1 MKEKWNCT
9 PRVYVGTYKKYNEGS
24 LRGGWL
30 TLTDYPSY
38 DTFMEACF
46 KLHKDERDPELMIQ
60 DCEDMPDGL
69 SVMESISRE
78 EYDDII
84 AACKEPEEES
94 EEQEAEELPKFR
106 IIDYS
111 EKAIAVVGDTKDIK
125 DQLKALCGRFNPKLS
140 CGAGWIFSKKMQPEV
155 EKLLKGGS
163 VEKSSASDKS
173 KAKKDDG
180 SAVWKKNLEEFCA
193 KSGDPDYYKKH
204 SVGAVK
210 LNGGYYVMDKESIDT
225 KFCFADEGPDY
236 DYYLELMRDEK
247 KLERYFVAE
256 NLSGIDRRIELLAG
270 TKPLVIYGPYRD
282 GRVSFGDKDYG
293 YGSPDSVDMTQ
304 EQRTELLN
312 AYRWKRTEFEKRL
325 QSYLKRYGTTKLHT
339 WTYWRDA

>member
-1 MKEKWNCT
+1 MEKQNYT

-24 LRGGWL
+24 LKGGWV

-38 DTFMEACF
+38 DSFMEACF

-60 DCEDMPDGL
+60 DTDDMPDGL
-69 SVMESISRE
+69 NVMESISRQ

-84 AACKEPEEES
+84 AACKESEEES

-140 CGAGWIFSKKMQPEV
+140 CGAGWIFSKKMRPEV
-155 EKLLKGGS
+155 EKLLKGGK
-163 VEKSSASDKS
+163 VEKSASKPNT
-173 KAKKDDG
+173 KKDDG

-193 KSGDPDYYKKH
+193 KCGDPDYYKKH

-210 LNGGYYVMDKESIDT
+210 LNGGFYVMDKESIET
-225 KFCFADEGPDY
+225 KLCFADEGPDY
-236 DYYLELMRDEK
+236 DFYRKLMRDEK
-247 KLERYFVAE
+247 KLERYFVSE
-256 NLSGIDRRIELLAG
+256 NLSGIDSQIELLEG
-270 TKPLVIYGPYRD
+270 VEPLMIHGPYRD
-282 GRVSFGDKDYG
+282 GRMSFGRKDYG
-293 YGSPDSVDMTQ
+293 YGSKDSVDMTK
-304 EQRTELLN
+304 EQRTELAK
-312 AYRWKRTEFEKRL
+312 AYRWKRADFEKRL
-325 QSYLKRYGTTKLHT
+325 QTYLKRYGISKLHT

>member
-1 MKEKWNCT
+1 MEKQNYT

-24 LRGGWL
+24 LKGGWV

-38 DTFMEACF
+38 DAFMEACF

-69 SVMESISRE
+69 SVMESISRQ

-84 AACKEPEEES
+84 AACKELEEES

-125 DQLKALCGRFNPKLS
+125 DQLKALCGRFNPNLS
-140 CGAGWIFSKKMQPEV
+140 CGAGWIFSKKMRPEV
-155 EKLLKGGS
+155 EKLLKGGK
-163 VEKSSASDKS
+163 VEKSASKPNT
-173 KAKKDDG
+173 KKDDG

-193 KSGDPDYYKKH
+193 KCGDPDYYKKH

-210 LNGGYYVMDKESIDT
+210 LNGGFYVMDKESIET
-225 KFCFADEGPDY
+225 KLCFADEGPDY
-236 DYYLELMRDEK
+236 DFYRELMRDEK
-247 KLERYFVAE
+247 KLERYFVSK
-256 NLSGIDRRIELLAG
+256 NLSGIDRQIELLEG
-270 TKPLVIYGPYRD
+270 VELLMIHGPYRD
-282 GRVSFGDKDYG
+282 GRMSFGRKDYG
-293 YGSPDSVDMTQ
+293 YGSQDSVDMTK
-304 EQRTELLN
+304 EQRTELAK
-312 AYRWKRTEFEKRL
+312 AYRWKRAEFEKRL
-325 QSYLKRYGTTKLHT
+325 QTYLKRYGISKLHT

>member
-1 MKEKWNCT
+1 MEKQNYT

-24 LRGGWL
+24 LKGGWV

-38 DTFMEACF
+38 DAFMEACF

-60 DCEDMPDGL
+60 DTDDMPDGL
-69 SVMESISRE
+69 SVMESISRQ

-84 AACKEPEEES
+84 AACKESEEES
-94 EEQEAEELPKFR
+94 EELEAEELPKFR

-140 CGAGWIFSKKMQPEV
+140 CGAGWIFSKKMRPEV
-155 EKLLKGGS
+155 EKLLKGGK
-163 VEKSSASDKS
+163 VEKSASKPNT
-173 KAKKDDG
+173 KKDDG

-193 KSGDPDYYKKH
+193 KCGDPDYYKKH

-210 LNGGYYVMDKESIDT
+210 LNGGFYVMDKESIET
-225 KFCFADEGPDY
+225 KLCFADEGPDY
-236 DYYLELMRDEK
+236 DFYRELMRDEK
-247 KLERYFVAE
+247 KLERYFVSK
-256 NLSGIDRRIELLAG
+256 NLSGIDRQIELLEG
-270 TKPLVIYGPYRD
+270 VELLMIHGPYRD
-282 GRVSFGDKDYG
+282 GRMSFGRKDYG
-293 YGSPDSVDMTQ
+293 YGSKDSVDMTK
-304 EQRTELLN
+304 EQRTELAK
-312 AYRWKRTEFEKRL
+312 AYRWKRAEFEKRL
-325 QSYLKRYGTTKLHT
+325 QTYLKRYGISKLHT

>member
-1 MKEKWNCT
+1 MEKQNYT

-24 LRGGWL
+24 LKGGWV

-38 DTFMEACF
+38 DSFMEACF

-69 SVMESISRE
+69 SVMESISRQ

-84 AACKEPEEES
+84 AACKESEEES

-140 CGAGWIFSKKMQPEV
+140 CGAGWIFSKKMRPEV
-155 EKLLKGGS
+155 EKLLKGGK
-163 VEKSSASDKS
+163 VEKSASKPNT
-173 KAKKDDG
+173 KKDDG

-193 KSGDPDYYKKH
+193 KCGDPDYYKKH

-210 LNGGYYVMDKESIDT
+210 LNDGYYVMSKESIET
-225 KFCFADEGPDY
+225 KLCFADEGPDY
-236 DYYLELMRDEK
+236 DFYRELMRDEK
-247 KLERYFVAE
+247 KLERYFVSK
-256 NLSGIDRRIELLAG
+256 NLSGIDRQIELLEG
-270 TKPLVIYGPYRD
+270 VELLMIHGPYRD
-282 GRVSFGDKDYG
+282 GRMSFGRKDYG
-293 YGSPDSVDMTQ
+293 YGSKDSVDMTK
-304 EQRTELLN
+304 EQRTELAK
-312 AYRWKRTEFEKRL
+312 AYRWKRAEFEKRL
-325 QSYLKRYGTTKLHT
+325 QTYLKRYGISKLHT

>member
-1 MKEKWNCT
+1 MEEKWNYT
-9 PRVYVGTYKKYNEGS
+9 PKVYVGTYKKYNEGS
-24 LRGGWL
+24 LRGCWI

-38 DTFMEACF
+38 DAFMEACF

-60 DCEDMPDGL
+60 DTEDMPDGL
-69 SVMESISRE
+69 SVMESISRQ

-84 AACKEPEEES
+84 AACREQPEEV
-94 EEQEAEELPKFR
+94 EAEAELPKFR

-155 EKLLKGGS
+155 EKLLNGGK
-163 VEKSSASDKS
+163 VEKSSSSAQP
-173 KAKKDDG
+173 KAKKEDG
-180 SAVWKKNLEEFCA
+180 SKWKAVLAEFCA
-193 KSGDPDYYKKH
+193 KSNDPDYYKKY

-210 LNGGYYVMDKESIDT
+210 LNDGYYVISKPSIDT

-236 DYYLELMRDEK
+236 DYYCELMRDEK

-256 NLSGIDRRIELLAG
+256 NLSNIDYQIELLEG
-270 TKPLVIYGPYRD
+270 TEPLVIHGVYRD
-282 GRVSFGDKDYG
+282 GRVSFGRKDYG

-304 EQRTELLN
+304 EQREELLN
-312 AYRWKRTEFEKRL
+312 AYRWVRTEFEKRL
-325 QSYLKRYGTTKLHT
+325 QTYLKRYGTSKLHT
-339 WTYWRDA
+339 WTFWRDA